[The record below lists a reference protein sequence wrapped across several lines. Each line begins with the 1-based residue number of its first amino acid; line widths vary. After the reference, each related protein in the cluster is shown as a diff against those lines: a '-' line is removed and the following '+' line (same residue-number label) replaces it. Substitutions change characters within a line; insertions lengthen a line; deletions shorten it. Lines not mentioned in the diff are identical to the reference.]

1 MFSDLLDRLLRPLTR
16 GPLTRSYPD
25 VAVPLPSTV
34 RGMPE
39 LVASRCDAS
48 GDCVT
53 VCPTSA
59 IALREEAWTL
69 DVGRCV
75 FCGDCARA
83 CPRDAIRLGDR
94 VELAARD
101 REALIVVAPLEARR

>member
-1 MFSDLLDRLLRPLTR
+1 MLADLLDRLLRPLAR
-16 GPLTRSYPD
+16 GPLTRLYPA
-25 VAVPLPSTV
+25 VAVPLPPTV

-39 LVASRCDAS
+39 LVAFRCDAS
-48 GDCVT
+48 GDCVGA
-53 VCPTSA
+53 CPTRA
-59 IALREEAWTL
+59 ITLGEGTWRL
-69 DVGRCV
+69 DVGRCI

-101 REALIVVAPLEARR
+101 REALIVVVPLEARR